1 MENTIYLL
9 KSEDK
14 TKKAVS
20 KCAYDFLFSLAQKW
34 LNIDTKPRLT
44 NESNGKPFFE
54 DYPNF
59 HFNISHSEDL
69 IAVAV
74 SKTSV
79 GVDIEIL
86 RDVNLDI
93 AGRFFAKKETR
104 TTQTSRD
111 FLYVW
116 TRKEALLKRTGEGL
130 KGIREAQ
137 VLENSEIKTFEEKG
151 FILSV
156 SSEIA
161 NEFKIIYEENF

>member
-9 KSEDK
+9 KARDK

-20 KCAYDFLFSLAQKW
+20 KCAYDFVCNLAMKQLKI
-34 LNIDTKPRLT
+34 NQKPRLT
-44 NESNGKPFFE
+44 CESNGKPFFE
-54 DYPNF
+54 DYPDF
-59 HFNISHSEDL
+59 HFNISHCEDL

-74 SKTSV
+74 SKRPV

-86 RDVNLDI
+86 RDVNLEI
-93 AGRFFAKKETR
+93 AERFFAKKETR

-130 KGIREAQ
+130 KGIHDAD
-137 VLENSEIKTFEEKG
+137 VLENSEIKTVEEKG
-151 FILSV
+151 FILSI

>member
-9 KSEDK
+9 KSKDK

-20 KCAYDFLFSLAQKW
+20 KCAYDFLLSLAQKR
-34 LNIDTKPRLT
+34 LNIKTKPRLT
-44 NESNGKPFFE
+44 CESNGKPFFE
-54 DYPNF
+54 DYPDF
-59 HFNISHSEDL
+59 HFNVSHSEDL

-74 SKTSV
+74 SKRPV

-86 RDVNLDI
+86 RDVNLEI
-93 AGRFFAKKETR
+93 AERFFSKKETR

-116 TRKEALLKRTGEGL
+116 TRKEALLKKTGEGL
-130 KGIREAQ
+130 KDISKAQ
-137 VLENSEIKTFEEKG
+137 VLKNIEIKTFEENE

-156 SSEIA
+156 CSNNPDS
-161 NEFKIIYEENF
+161 FKIIYEENF

>member
-1 MENTIYLL
+1 MENAIYLL
-9 KSEDK
+9 KSSDK

-20 KCAYDFLFSLAQKW
+20 KCAYDFLFSLAQKR

-44 NESNGKPFFE
+44 CESNGKPFFE
-54 DYPNF
+54 DYPDF

-74 SKTSV
+74 SKRPV

-86 RDVNLDI
+86 RDVNLEI
-93 AGRFFAKKETR
+93 AGRFFSEKEIRFIKTD
-104 TTQTSRD
+104 RD

-116 TRKEALLKRTGEGL
+116 TRKEALLKKTGEGL
-130 KGIREAQ
+130 KGIRGSD

-156 SSEIA
+156 SSENP

>member
-9 KSEDK
+9 KSRDK

-20 KCAYDFLFSLAQKW
+20 KCAYDFVCNLAMKQLKI
-34 LNIDTKPRLT
+34 NQKPRLT
-44 NESNGKPFFE
+44 CESNGKPFFK
-54 DYPNF
+54 DYPDF
-59 HFNISHSEDL
+59 HFNISHCEDL

-74 SKTSV
+74 SERPV

-86 RDVNLDI
+86 RDVNLEI
-93 AGRFFAKKETR
+93 AGRFFSEKEIR
-104 TTQTSRD
+104 FSKMDRD

-116 TRKEALLKRTGEGL
+116 TRKEALLKKTGEGL

>member
-1 MENTIYLL
+1 MENAIYLL
-9 KSEDK
+9 KARDK

-34 LNIDTKPRLT
+34 LNINTKPRLT
-44 NESNGKPFFE
+44 CESNGKPFFE
-54 DYPNF
+54 DYPDF
-59 HFNISHSEDL
+59 HFNISHCEDL

-74 SKTSV
+74 SKTPV
-79 GVDIEIL
+79 GVDIETL

-104 TTQTSRD
+104 FIKTSRD

-130 KGIREAQ
+130 NGIHDAD
-137 VLENSEIKTFEEKG
+137 VLENVEIKTVEENG

-156 SSEIA
+156 CSEYTDD
-161 NEFKIIYEENF
+161 FKIIYEENF

>member
-9 KSEDK
+9 KSSDK

-34 LNIDTKPRLT
+34 LNINTKPRLT
-44 NESNGKPFFE
+44 CESNGKPFFE
-54 DYPNF
+54 DYPDF

-79 GVDIEIL
+79 GVDIETL

-104 TTQTSRD
+104 FIKTSRD

-116 TRKEALLKRTGEGL
+116 TRKEALLKKTGEGL
-130 KGIREAQ
+130 KGIRKAQ
-137 VLENSEIKTFEEKG
+137 VLENNEIKTFEEKG

>member
-9 KSEDK
+9 KSRDK

-44 NESNGKPFFE
+44 CESNGKPFFE
-54 DYPNF
+54 DYPDF
-59 HFNISHSEDL
+59 HFNISHCEDL

-74 SKTSV
+74 SKRPV

-86 RDVNLDI
+86 RDVNLEI
-93 AGRFFAKKETR
+93 AGRFFSEKEIR
-104 TTQTSRD
+104 FSKTSRD

-116 TRKEALLKRTGEGL
+116 TRKEALLKKTGEGL
-130 KGIREAQ
+130 KNISKAD
-137 VLENSEIKTFEEKG
+137 VLENNEIKTFEEKG